1 MYMLKY
7 CYDCG
12 TYVRY
17 SVRDA
22 VKWKTE
28 IELNY
33 NDHLIAVFVIQYLI
47 LRTVFYNKHS
57 A

>member
-1 MYMLKY
+1 MLKY

-17 SVRDA
+17 TVRDE
-22 VKWKTE
+22 VKWKTK

>member
-1 MYMLKY
+1 MLKY
-7 CYDCG
+7 CYDC
-12 TYVRY
+12 VRY
-17 SVRDA
+17 TVRDA

-33 NDHLIAVFVIQYLI
+33 NDQLIAVFVIQYLI